1 MKMDSLGTEHKSV
14 MSIVSGWFKSG
25 LVEISCS
32 SKVGHIRL
40 MLTRLKNDRNKVAQK
55 LGMEAFSLLE
65 KGELKIPGTENLF
78 LELRQINKTIL
89 VREAEIEQILK
100 DKEVRLLEA
109 SGESVRPTPPPKFS
123 AAKPAAR
130 KTPAKKAAAPAAKK
144 PAAAPAKKTNATA
157 GNKKTVAKS
166 GAAAKKKTALKK
178 AAPAPKPVEKTA
190 ASTEKKA
197 ETTTA
202 PTEKTEEKTA

>member
-1 MKMDSLGTEHKSV
+1 MKMDGQGTEHKSV
-14 MSIVSGWFKSG
+14 MSIVGGWFKSG

-40 MLTRLKNDRNKVAQK
+40 MLTRLKNDRNKVSQK
-55 LGMEAFSLLE
+55 LGMEVFSLLE

-100 DKEVRLLEA
+100 DKEIRLLEA
-109 SGESVRPTPPPKFS
+109 SGESVRPTPPPKPS

-130 KTPAKKAAAPAAKK
+130 KTPVKKA
-144 PAAAPAKKTNATA
+144 AAAPAKKTNATA

-166 GAAAKKKTALKK
+166 GATAKKKPAVKK
-178 AAPAPKPVEKTA
+178 AAPTPKPVEKTA